1 MSDIFSDV
9 RRGVKGLGREAEV
22 QCHDCLNPRD
32 YCFHIEFIYNHHS
45 TRSLVV
51 GLPLTW
57 TMSSI
62 SLAPGLTISFKAEGK
77 GLLEIL
83 SLRQGLD
90 RLVMGL
96 VTSLTFL
103 GATSTT

>member
-1 MSDIFSDV
+1 MSDIFSNV
-9 RRGVKGLGREAEV
+9 RRGVEGLGREAEV

-62 SLAPGLTISFKAEGK
+62 SLVPGVTIALKAKGK
-77 GLLEIL
+77 G
-83 SLRQGLD
+83 
-90 RLVMGL
+90 
-96 VTSLTFL
+96 FL
-103 GATSTT
+103 KIKKVWTNWPWAW